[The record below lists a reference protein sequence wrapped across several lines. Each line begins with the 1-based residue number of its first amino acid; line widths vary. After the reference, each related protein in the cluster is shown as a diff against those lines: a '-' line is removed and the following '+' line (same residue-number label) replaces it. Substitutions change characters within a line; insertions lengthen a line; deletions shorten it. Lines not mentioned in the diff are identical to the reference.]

1 MARKGE
7 NIFKRKDGRWEA
19 RYIHHYENGIAKY
32 RYLYAPTYTEVKAKR
47 LHELF
52 KLSQTKPV
60 PFKQSTTFSELAEK
74 WLSHIQ
80 STVKESTYTRYARI
94 VRSYLCPHIKN
105 MLVCKMDI
113 PYIQQLTE
121 SLSKKG
127 GVKGDPLAPKTV
139 TDILCVLKAIFRY
152 GQENSYPCINLSQ
165 IHTPKR
171 KKSTKTILP
180 EDIRLLI
187 EHSTLQAQDTT
198 GLGILLTLFTGLR
211 IGEVCGLQWGDF
223 NFKNQIVTIQ
233 RTVERIS
240 ELTPN
245 MPNKTKIVISEPKT
259 ENSIRTI
266 PLPRFLSEHLLQFQK
281 APNTYFL
288 TGTLHPTEPHQFYVR
303 YQKYMDRLD
312 IHGYT
317 FHALRHTFA
326 THCVSLGFDIKS
338 LSEILGHANVSTTL
352 AIYVHP
358 TMEQKRKQMALL
370 EPEHRA

>member
-1 MARKGE
+1 
-7 NIFKRKDGRWEA
+7 
-19 RYIHHYENGIAKY
+19 
-32 RYLYAPTYTEVKAKR
+32 
-47 LHELF
+47 
-52 KLSQTKPV
+52 
-60 PFKQSTTFSELAEK
+60 
-74 WLSHIQ
+74 
-80 STVKESTYTRYARI
+80 
-94 VRSYLCPHIKN
+94 
-105 MLVCKMDI
+105 MDI

-370 EPEHRA
+370 EPTIFS

>member
-19 RYIHHYENGIAKY
+19 RYIHHYENGVAKY

-80 STVKESTYTRYARI
+80 NTVKESTYTRYARI
-94 VRSYLCPHIKN
+94 VHSYLHPHTKN
-105 MLVCKMDI
+105 ILVCKMDI
-113 PYIQQLTE
+113 PYIQHLTE
-121 SLSKKG
+121 SLSQKG

-139 TDILCVLKAIFRY
+139 TDIICVLKAIFRY
-152 GQENSYPCINLSQ
+152 GQENGYPCINLTQ

-187 EHSTLQAQDTT
+187 EHSTWQAQDTT

-223 NFKNQIVTIQ
+223 DFKNQIVTIQ

-245 MPNKTKIVISEPKT
+245 MPNKTKVIISEPKT

-266 PLPRFLSEHLLQFQK
+266 PLPHFLSEHLLRFQK
-281 APNTYFL
+281 TPNTYFL
-288 TGTLHPTEPHQFYVR
+288 TGTLQPTEPHQFYVR
-303 YQKYMDRLD
+303 YQKYMDRLG
-312 IHGYT
+312 IRGYT

-370 EPEHRA
+370 EPTIFP